1 MFIFYDS
8 KKQSLNA
15 ILLENFDLLYFVT
28 DLAYSYNLGTYFQ
41 FTEFCQKI
49 WGSERIH
56 FSSIYHEAKE
66 DQTPYMNGL

>member
-28 DLAYSYNLGTYFQ
+28 DLAYSCNLGTYFQ
-41 FTEFCQKI
+41 FTEFCQKS
-49 WGSERIH
+49 GAVRIH
-56 FSSIYHEAKE
+56 FSSLYHEAKE
-66 DQTPYMNGL
+66 DQTSYMNGL